1 MHTHIE
7 RGSTAPSLV
16 KPLLTLS
23 SSSEKTLP
31 GTGSGRVELVALAV
45 VGGSGDKYEPS
56 EDKPEPSEDKLK
68 IPSKDAPLRWL
79 FLGIFLAVLI
89 PIMIALIMMVAI

>member
-16 KPLLTLS
+16 KPLLTHS
-23 SSSEKTLP
+23 SSPEKTSP
-31 GTGSGRVELVALAV
+31 GSGGVELAV
-45 VGGSGDKYEPS
+45 VGGSGDKSEPS
-56 EDKPEPSEDKLK
+56 EDKPK

-89 PIMIALIMMVAI
+89 PIMIALIVMVAI